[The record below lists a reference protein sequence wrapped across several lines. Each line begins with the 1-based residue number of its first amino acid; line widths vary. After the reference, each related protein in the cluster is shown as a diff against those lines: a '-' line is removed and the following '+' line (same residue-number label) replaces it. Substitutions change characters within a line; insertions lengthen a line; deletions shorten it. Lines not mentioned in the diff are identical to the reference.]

1 MAISEE
7 EVESILADST
17 KHIAGDIVWT
27 DDVDHSPAKEFR
39 VEVQTDT
46 EFPLFVAGRFNP
58 FSGKLTFAFILRG
71 TGRVYALDL
80 GKDHRNPQGVRI
92 GEKHKHR
99 WMDGFRDT
107 SAYVPVDITETWD
120 RPLAVWVQFCA
131 EARLRHDGMM
141 HAPQLQDELPL

>member
-17 KHIAGDIVWT
+17 KHIAGDIVWA

-39 VEVQTDT
+39 VEVQTDN
-46 EFPLFVAGRFNP
+46 EYPIFVAGRFNP
-58 FSGKLTFAFILRG
+58 FSGKLSFAFILRG

-80 GKDHRNPQGVRI
+80 GKDHRNPEGVRI

-120 RPLAVWVQFCA
+120 RPLAVWDQFCA

>member
-1 MAISEE
+1 M
-7 EVESILADST
+7 
-17 KHIAGDIVWT
+17 
-27 DDVDHSPAKEFR
+27 
-39 VEVQTDT
+39 
-46 EFPLFVAGRFNP
+46 
-58 FSGKLTFAFILRG
+58 
-71 TGRVYALDL
+71 YALDL
-80 GKDHRNPQGVRI
+80 GKDHRNPEGVRI

-120 RPLAVWVQFCA
+120 RPLAVWDQFCA

>member
-39 VEVQTDT
+39 VEVQTDN
-46 EFPLFVAGRFNP
+46 EYPLFVMGRFNP
-58 FSGKLTFAFILRG
+58 FSGKLSFAFILRG

-80 GKDHRNPQGVRI
+80 GKDHRNPEGVRI

-120 RPLAVWVQFCA
+120 RPLAVWDQFCA

-141 HAPQLQDELPL
+141 HAPQLRDESPL

>member
-1 MAISEE
+1 MAVREE

-17 KHIAGDIVWT
+17 KHIAGDIVWAA
-27 DDVDHSPAKEFR
+27 DVDHSPAKEFR
-39 VEVQTDT
+39 IEVQTDN
-46 EFPLFVAGRFNP
+46 EYPLFVAGRFNP
-58 FSGKLTFAFILRG
+58 FSGKLSFALILRG

-99 WMDGFRDT
+99 WMDGLRDT

-120 RPLAVWVQFCA
+120 RPLAVWDQFCA